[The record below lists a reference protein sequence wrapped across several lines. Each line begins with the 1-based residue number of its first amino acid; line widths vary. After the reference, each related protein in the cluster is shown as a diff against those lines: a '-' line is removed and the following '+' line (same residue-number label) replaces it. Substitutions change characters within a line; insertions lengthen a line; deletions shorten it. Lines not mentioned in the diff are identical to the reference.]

1 MRRRIVLVS
10 GATTVLVLV
19 AYLVPLML
27 LVRQIAATQAMAQA
41 RAGAQ
46 TVVTVLLSVGGP
58 AEARI
63 GVDTVNAQ
71 GPLRTTVYYPDGS
84 RLGAP
89 AQAADADLRLARSQ
103 RVAFD
108 AAVSGGRAVYL
119 PVDIGDGPCCVVVR
133 TFVPD
138 SRLRAGVRSAWFVLS
153 GLAVALLLT
162 ALLVA
167 QWLARSLVRPL
178 VDVVGVA
185 RALHDGDLAR
195 RAEVAG
201 PAETAAIATTL
212 NRLAARIDELLQAER
227 ENIADLSHRVR
238 TPLTALRLDLE
249 SLRDPEEAA
258 RLSADVDEVERSVT
272 AAIDQARAPRHQRTA
287 MTSSLTAVLAVRVG
301 FWSVLAKDQ
310 GRPFE
315 AVLPDRDVVVPV
327 GSGDLEAVIDAL
339 IGNVLSHTPTGTPF
353 RVEID
358 AGPPVRLIVEDDG
371 PGLGETALLERGRS
385 GAGSTGLG
393 LDIARRTALASGGDF
408 EVTTGSAGRGLRV
421 VVTLGTELPLT

>member
-1 MRRRIVLVS
+1 
-10 GATTVLVLV
+10 
-19 AYLVPLML
+19 
-27 LVRQIAATQAMAQA
+27 
-41 RAGAQ
+41 
-46 TVVTVLLSVGGP
+46 
-58 AEARI
+58 
-63 GVDTVNAQ
+63 
-71 GPLRTTVYYPDGS
+71 
-84 RLGAP
+84 
-89 AQAADADLRLARSQ
+89 
-103 RVAFD
+103 
-108 AAVSGGRAVYL
+108 
-119 PVDIGDGPCCVVVR
+119 
-133 TFVPD
+133 
-138 SRLRAGVRSAWFVLS
+138 
-153 GLAVALLLT
+153 
-162 ALLVA
+162 
-167 QWLARSLVRPL
+167 
-178 VDVVGVA
+178 
-185 RALHDGDLAR
+185 
-195 RAEVAG
+195 
-201 PAETAAIATTL
+201 
-212 NRLAARIDELLQAER
+212 
-227 ENIADLSHRVR
+227 
-238 TPLTALRLDLE
+238 
-249 SLRDPEEAA
+249 
-258 RLSADVDEVERSVT
+258 
-272 AAIDQARAPRHQRTA
+272 